1 MSASASATDTRD
13 PLVLEALHDFRDA
26 VGKAEPDDPEYRHRL
41 MPAERVALEI
51 YDRRIARYAALQ
63 AGQQASLADAPDL
76 SRLKSLPSGLQRL
89 AAPHLV
95 QVQTA
100 LAERDLLKQPTQ
112 KSVWRDKNKKKRVS
126 YKTIPFAG
134 KVDTATL
141 AALDAFQWR
150 NGLRKTGGALDAA
163 TLGLLGLP
171 PMGAEI
177 FRPLSGPMCSVQLWA
192 GRPPI
197 CGIRR
202 EEQGPAD
209 ALRIAGLSGLDS
221 EHRFAGISEGLPHVR

>member
-1 MSASASATDTRD
+1 MRS
-13 PLVLEALHDFRDA
+13 
-26 VGKAEPDDPEYRHRL
+26 
-41 MPAERVALEI
+41 AERVALDV

-63 AGQQASLADAPDL
+63 AGQQVSLVDAPDL
-76 SRLKSLPSGLQRL
+76 SRIKTLPSGLQRL

-95 QVQTA
+95 QLQTA
-100 LAERDLLKQPTQ
+100 LAERELLKQPTQ
-112 KSVWRDKNKKKRVS
+112 KSVWRDKKKKKHVS
-126 YKTIPFAG
+126 YKTMPFAG

-150 NGLRKTGGALDAA
+150 NGLLKTGGALDAA

-177 FRPLSGPMCSVQLWA
+177 FRPLSGPMCSVQIWA

-197 CGIRR
+197 CGIRL
-202 EEQGPAD
+202 ETQGPAD
-209 ALRIAGLSGLDS
+209 VLRIAGLADLDPEPRFEGL
-221 EHRFAGISEGLPHVR
+221 FEGLPHVR